1 MVTNH
6 ALLAINAMHGGT
18 ALPEHSAVIIDEA
31 HELVSRVTGA
41 ASAELSPQMV
51 ERVAR
56 RALTFLEDEVALQLL
71 ESAKSFRTVLES
83 AAWNVSRTQTPH
95 SSPPASRY
103 ATPPGPR

>member
-1 MVTNH
+1 M
-6 ALLAINAMHGGT
+6 AAPL
-18 ALPEHSAVIIDEA
+18 LPEHSAVIIDEA

-56 RALTFLEDEVALQLL
+56 RALPYLEDEVALELL
-71 ESAKSFRTVLES
+71 ESADDTSASRWTVQL
-83 AAWNVSRTQTPH
+83 WNASRTRTLH
-95 SSPPASRY
+95 SWPPASRY

>member
-18 ALPEHSAVIIDEA
+18 AVPEHSAVIIDEA

-56 RALTFLEDEVALQLL
+56 RALTYLEDEVALELL
-71 ESAKSFRTVLES
+71 ESAKTFGTRWTVQLWS
-83 AAWNVSRTQTPH
+83 GSRTRTRR
-95 SSPPASRY
+95 SSRPVWRY
-103 ATPPGPR
+103 ATPPGRR

>member
-1 MVTNH
+1 MARAADLVVTNH

-18 ALPEHSAVIIDEA
+18 ALPDHSAVIIDEA

-56 RALTFLEDEVALQLL
+56 RALTYLEDELALGVAGVGQD
-71 ESAKSFRTVLES
+71 T
-83 AAWNVSRTQTPH
+83 
-95 SSPPASRY
+95 
-103 ATPPGPR
+103 

>member
-1 MVTNH
+1 MLAQRCPYGDECFVESSRDEARAADLVVTNH

-51 ERVAR
+51 ER
-56 RALTFLEDEVALQLL
+56 
-71 ESAKSFRTVLES
+71 S
-83 AAWNVSRTQTPH
+83 AAH
-95 SSPPASRY
+95 
-103 ATPPGPR
+103 